1 MWNEEGIC
9 ETVKQRVLCQ
19 ARAIKT
25 NGFVVCCRNRR
36 VLRKIT
42 AEWKG
47 KIGEDP
53 EEINPCT
60 NHERN

>member
-1 MWNEEGIC
+1 MIGC
-9 ETVKQRVLCQ
+9 GMRKGSVKQRVVCQ

-47 KIGEDP
+47 KDRRRSGRDQSMHQP
-53 EEINPCT
+53 
-60 NHERN
+60 